1 MMRRNVTCAALALL
15 VGALAC
21 PAHAG
26 PADTPLPTFSDSK
39 TAVKVYTAIGAIKN
53 NGLETA
59 FFCTNLDSA
68 PQDIGVEVFDQT
80 GTRGNTIGSGNGA
93 VLGVAPGATVTITT
107 GATKVIHEDK
117 IIVLE
122 APVID
127 LGNGSAR
134 VGEVTVGQ
142 CTSRCGFAKTVSSA
156 TVRQPAASAMK

>member
-1 MMRRNVTCAALALL
+1 TVGLVLLGSGATALAG
-15 VGALAC
+15 VQDA
-21 PAHAG
+21 
-26 PADTPLPTFSDSK
+26 PLPTFSDGKASQLVVLIP
-39 TAVKVYTAIGAIKN
+39 TAIKN
-53 NGLETA
+53 NFLDTDA
-59 FFCTNLDSA
+59 ICTNLA
-68 PQDIGVEVFDQT
+68 PQAVDIGLEVFDQT

-134 VGEVTVGQ
+134 VVA
-142 CTSRCGFAKTVSSA
+142 TSAAIGCGAFAVDS
-156 TVRQPAASAMK
+156 